1 MATREKM
8 ISVTAKM
15 NVKQGSELE
24 FERSMLDLVSKVN
37 DNEPGVIFYRLCQ
50 DSDGNY
56 VVIELYE
63 DELAVKDHVDSD
75 HLKAARTSFKG
86 IMAGPPEIQ
95 RYDVLGPARPTK
107 TE

>member
-1 MATREKM
+1 MGDKM
-8 ISVTAKM
+8 IAVTAKM

-37 DNEPGVIFYRLCQ
+37 DNEPGVIFYRLCL

-56 VVIELYE
+56 MVIELYE
-63 DELAVKDHVDSD
+63 DELAIKDHVDSD
-75 HLKAARTSFKG
+75 HLKAAAPRFKG
-86 IMAGPPEIQ
+86 IMAGPPEIT
-95 RYDVLGPARPTK
+95 RYDVLGHSRPIK